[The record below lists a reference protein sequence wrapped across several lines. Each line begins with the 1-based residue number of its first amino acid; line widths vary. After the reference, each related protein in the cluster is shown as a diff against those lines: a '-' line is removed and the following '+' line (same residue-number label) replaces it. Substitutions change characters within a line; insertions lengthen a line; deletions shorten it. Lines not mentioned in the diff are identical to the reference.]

1 MGIENNPW
9 QLPAYQV
16 GDLVT
21 FCGYSYSPDYVY
33 IDASDES
40 LGIIT
45 NAIRT
50 ATVHEY
56 FTYKIFWFKTMQY
69 TEAIGAHLRLVS
81 S

>member
-1 MGIENNPW
+1 MGIEINTS
-9 QLPAYQV
+9 QLPVYQV

-21 FCGYSYSPDYVY
+21 FCGYSYSPDYLY
-33 IDASDES
+33 TDASDNS

-50 ATVHEY
+50 ATMHEY

-69 TEAIGAHLRLVS
+69 TEAIGAHLRLIS